1 MKLKKVK
8 IIIRGID
15 EIKAEWKLALEGK
28 VQYIQPKGTIILT
41 SLTDLGKAFS
51 PSRLELL
58 SVIIKE
64 KPESIYALAKLVQRD
79 FKNVYSDVKILTD
92 IGMIELMPTGKRD
105 SFMPVAKYSGF
116 EVDLA
121 A

>member
-1 MKLKKVK
+1 MRLKKVK
-8 IIIRGID
+8 IIIRSIEEVKSD
-15 EIKAEWKLALEGK
+15 WVQALKGK
-28 VQYIQPKGTIILT
+28 MQYIQPEGTLIFT
-41 SLTDLGKAFS
+41 SLTALGKSFS
-51 PSRLELL
+51 PTRLELL

-64 KPESIYALAKLVQRD
+64 KPESIYALAKLVGRD
-79 FKNVYSDVKILTD
+79 FKNVYNDVKILTD